1 MARAYV
7 ESWIPLIIIIF
18 MWGIPLAAGV
28 WIIYT
33 LVHIR
38 SGQKAIQNK
47 LEQIEREVA
56 KQL

>member
-1 MARAYV
+1 MFSPYI
-7 ESWIPLIIIIF
+7 ESWIPLILIIF

-38 SGQKAIQNK
+38 SGQQTIQNK
-47 LEQIEREVA
+47 LEAIERAIA

>member
-1 MARAYV
+1 MFSAYM
-7 ESWIPLIIIIF
+7 ESWIPLIIVIF

-38 SGQKAIQNK
+38 SGQEAIQNR
-47 LEQIEREVA
+47 LEAIERAIA
-56 KQL
+56 KQP